1 MYFYDQCGNCK
12 ALCQLP
18 CEYYNSSV
26 QHVYSEAEYMQYARF
41 SAMERS
47 HVW

>member
-1 MYFYDQCGNCK
+1 MYFYDQCSNCK

-18 CEYYNSSV
+18 CEYYDTLV
-26 QHVYSEAEYMQYARF
+26 HVYGEAEYMQYARF
-41 SAMERS
+41 STMERS